1 MRSKALTS
9 ERPKV
14 PTIPSTTQQPNPIS
28 SSSTTTTYRPTMFVP
43 SPPPTTQKPS
53 IPTTKKINA
62 TPTTSTQPLQK
73 TPHRSH
79 LENNTSTSSTR
90 KPYFTYNDEK
100 RVWVPSMSSN
110 TSSNSQTRGGASKTG
125 VVPEIKEQG
134 TSMKKNFNVS
144 SVFDRNTSIPLS
156 QSSRTLNIFT
166 EATTTESPR
175 MQGLVNDSVQINDAF
190 RLQNERP
197 DRAYE
202 YNPTTAVNATEHKE
216 TVTQPRFA
224 KTVQFTATT
233 VQPVTQKPYT
243 EPRKSNVTAPPF
255 NSLLRRPQDVK
266 QEPYSKF
273 PLSDVRNAFV
283 QIPLSYKCN
292 NVSTTQTNTHAC
304 NIFSQFLN

>member
-9 ERPKV
+9 ERP
-14 PTIPSTTQQPNPIS
+14 TIPSTTQQPISIS
-28 SSSTTTTYRPTMFVP
+28 SSSTTTTYQPTMFVP
-43 SPPPTTQKPS
+43 SPPPTTEKPS

-79 LENNTSTSSTR
+79 FLVENNTSTSSTR

-100 RVWVPSMSSN
+100 RVWVPSISSN
-110 TSSNSQTRGGASKTG
+110 TSSNSQTSGGASKIG
-125 VVPEIKEQG
+125 AVPEMKEQG

-144 SVFDRNTSIPLS
+144 SAFDRNTSIPLS
-156 QSSRTLNIFT
+156 QSSRTLNVFT

-175 MQGLVNDSVQINDAF
+175 MQGLVSDSMQINDAF
-190 RLQNERP
+190 RLQNERS

-202 YNPTTAVNATEHKE
+202 FHPTTAVNATEHKE
-216 TVTQPRFA
+216 TVTQPHFA
-224 KTVQFTATT
+224 KTVQFTAIT
-233 VQPVTQKPYT
+233 VQPVTQKPYI

-255 NSLLRRPQDVK
+255 NSLVRRPQVVK

-273 PLSDVRNAFV
+273 PLSDVRNVFV
-283 QIPLSYKCN
+283 QVPLSYKCN
-292 NVSTTQTNTHAC
+292 NVSTTQTTTHAC